1 LPAFP
6 ALSAFPVVPD
16 YPLHKRELEM
26 KELKAVLF
34 ALVVSIANYSLA
46 DSIATEDVTIVPGA
60 SIAGVSL
67 GPNGRQELK
76 KLGKPYRIDRGMSQ
90 TRQVWKWSRPE
101 GRLDTFFVH
110 SVDNGVIDAKPAD
123 GLTIDLI
130 RSTVARFKTSGGRRV
145 GSTLDEIRKN
155 FPDAAPVEGTP
166 TIFDD
171 VKRGIA
177 FEFSAAPIGHS
188 VCIAVMVHPEG
199 HSNIAT
205 QEQVAEVLEHG
216 SKE

>member
-1 LPAFP
+1 
-6 ALSAFPVVPD
+6 
-16 YPLHKRELEM
+16 M
-26 KELKAVLF
+26 KELKAVLL
-34 ALVVSIANYSLA
+34 ALMVSIANYSLA

-67 GPNGRQELK
+67 GPNGLQELK
-76 KLGKPYRIDRGMSQ
+76 KLGKPYRIDRGTSQ

-110 SVDNGVIDAKPAD
+110 SVDNGVINAKPA
-123 GLTIDLI
+123 GGVTIDLI
-130 RSTVARFKTSGGRRV
+130 RSTVARFKTSGGSRV
-145 GSTLDEIRKN
+145 GSTLDEIRKD
-155 FPDAAPVEGTP
+155 FPDAAPAEGTP

>member
-1 LPAFP
+1 
-6 ALSAFPVVPD
+6 
-16 YPLHKRELEM
+16 M
-26 KELKAVLF
+26 KELKAVLL
-34 ALVVSIANYSLA
+34 ALVVSIANYTLA
-46 DSIATEDVTIVPGA
+46 DSLATNDLTIVPG
-60 SIAGVSL
+60 SSMSGVSL
-67 GPNGRQELK
+67 GPNGLQELK

-110 SVDNGVIDAKPAD
+110 TVDNGVVDAKPAN
-123 GLTIDLI
+123 GMTIDLI
-130 RSTVARFKTSGGRRV
+130 RSTVARFKTSGGIGV
-145 GSTLDEIRKN
+145 GSTLDEIRKS
-155 FPDAAPVEGTP
+155 FPDVAAVEGTP

-188 VCIAVMVHPEG
+188 VCIAVMVHPQG
-199 HSNIAT
+199 RSNIAT

>member
-1 LPAFP
+1 
-6 ALSAFPVVPD
+6 
-16 YPLHKRELEM
+16 M
-26 KELKAVLF
+26 KELKVVLL
-34 ALVVSIANYSLA
+34 ALVVSTANYTSADSLA
-46 DSIATEDVTIVPGA
+46 TNDLTIVPAA
-60 SIAGVSL
+60 SMAGVSL
-67 GPNGRQELK
+67 GPNGLQELK

-110 SVDNGVIDAKPAD
+110 TVNNGVIDAKPAND
-123 GLTIDLI
+123 VTIDLI
-130 RSTVARFKTSGGRRV
+130 RSTVARFKTSGGIGV
-145 GSTLDEIRKN
+145 GSTLDQIRKN
-155 FPDAAPVEGTP
+155 FPDVAAVEGTP

-188 VCIAVMVHPEG
+188 VCIAVMVHPQG
-199 HSNIAT
+199 RSNIAT